1 MGWTAV
7 LLLAL
12 AAFLAGGVY
21 SFAKQ
26 GKRNAAVI
34 LGILAVMAFIPAIG
48 LHLTHAA
55 DQHEELVRT
64 VTAVLSPMEAV
75 PDAASARD
83 DLRPRVPGRDAQRP

>member
-26 GKRNAAVI
+26 GRRNAAVI
-34 LGILAVMAFIPAIG
+34 LGILSAMALVGGTLYAWDAI
-48 LHLTHAA
+48 
-55 DQHEELVRT
+55 
-64 VTAVLSPMEAV
+64 
-75 PDAASARD
+75 
-83 DLRPRVPGRDAQRP
+83 

>member
-1 MGWTAV
+1 MRWTAV

-34 LGILAVMAFIPAIG
+34 LGILAVMALIGGALYAWDAI
-48 LHLTHAA
+48 
-55 DQHEELVRT
+55 
-64 VTAVLSPMEAV
+64 
-75 PDAASARD
+75 
-83 DLRPRVPGRDAQRP
+83 

>member
-34 LGILAVMAFIPAIG
+34 L
-48 LHLTHAA
+48 
-55 DQHEELVRT
+55 
-64 VTAVLSPMEAV
+64 
-75 PDAASARD
+75 ASSR
-83 DLRPRVPGRDAQRP
+83 

>member
-26 GKRNAAVI
+26 GKRNVAVI
-34 LGILAVMAFIPAIG
+34 LGILAVMALIGGALYAWDAI
-48 LHLTHAA
+48 
-55 DQHEELVRT
+55 
-64 VTAVLSPMEAV
+64 
-75 PDAASARD
+75 
-83 DLRPRVPGRDAQRP
+83 

>member
-12 AAFLAGGVY
+12 AAFLGGGVY

-34 LGILAVMAFIPAIG
+34 MGILAVMALIG
-48 LHLTHAA
+48 GALYAW
-55 DQHEELVRT
+55 D
-64 VTAVLSPMEAV
+64 AV
-75 PDAASARD
+75 
-83 DLRPRVPGRDAQRP
+83 

>member
-26 GKRNAAVI
+26 GKRNTAVI
-34 LGILAVMAFIPAIG
+34 LGILAVMALIGGALYAWDAI
-48 LHLTHAA
+48 
-55 DQHEELVRT
+55 
-64 VTAVLSPMEAV
+64 
-75 PDAASARD
+75 
-83 DLRPRVPGRDAQRP
+83 

>member
-1 MGWTAV
+1 MGWTAI

-34 LGILAVMAFIPAIG
+34 LGILAVMALIGGALYAWDAI
-48 LHLTHAA
+48 
-55 DQHEELVRT
+55 
-64 VTAVLSPMEAV
+64 
-75 PDAASARD
+75 
-83 DLRPRVPGRDAQRP
+83 

>member
-12 AAFLAGGVY
+12 AAFLGGGVY

-34 LGILAVMAFIPAIG
+34 LGILAVMALIGGALYAWDAI
-48 LHLTHAA
+48 
-55 DQHEELVRT
+55 
-64 VTAVLSPMEAV
+64 
-75 PDAASARD
+75 
-83 DLRPRVPGRDAQRP
+83 

>member
-7 LLLAL
+7 LLLGL

-34 LGILAVMAFIPAIG
+34 LGIFAGMALVGGALYAWDAI
-48 LHLTHAA
+48 
-55 DQHEELVRT
+55 
-64 VTAVLSPMEAV
+64 
-75 PDAASARD
+75 
-83 DLRPRVPGRDAQRP
+83 

>member
-12 AAFLAGGVY
+12 AGFLAGGTY

-34 LGILAVMAFIPAIG
+34 LGILAVMA
-48 LHLTHAA
+48 
-55 DQHEELVRT
+55 LVGG
-64 VTAVLSPMEAV
+64 ALYAW
-75 PDAASARD
+75 SA
-83 DLRPRVPGRDAQRP
+83 Q

>member
-1 MGWTAV
+1 MGWTAI

-34 LGILAVMAFIPAIG
+34 L
-48 LHLTHAA
+48 
-55 DQHEELVRT
+55 
-64 VTAVLSPMEAV
+64 AVLAAMALV
-75 PDAASARD
+75 GGALYAWDAI
-83 DLRPRVPGRDAQRP
+83 

>member
-26 GKRNAAVI
+26 GKRNAAVMM
-34 LGILAVMAFIPAIG
+34 GILAVMALIG
-48 LHLTHAA
+48 GALYAW
-55 DQHEELVRT
+55 
-64 VTAVLSPMEAV
+64 
-75 PDAASARD
+75 SAT
-83 DLRPRVPGRDAQRP
+83 

>member
-1 MGWTAV
+1 VGWTAV

-34 LGILAVMAFIPAIG
+34 LGILAVMA
-48 LHLTHAA
+48 
-55 DQHEELVRT
+55 LVGG
-64 VTAVLSPMEAV
+64 VLYAW
-75 PDAASARD
+75 SAT
-83 DLRPRVPGRDAQRP
+83 

>member
-21 SFAKQ
+21 SMAKQ

-34 LGILAVMAFIPAIG
+34 LGILAVMALIGGALYAWDAI
-48 LHLTHAA
+48 
-55 DQHEELVRT
+55 
-64 VTAVLSPMEAV
+64 
-75 PDAASARD
+75 
-83 DLRPRVPGRDAQRP
+83 